1 MVVIWKIHM
10 SKSCNHQPESPERAL
25 KQPKPP
31 ERRDADKRLRFTLV
45 VGAGLSILLLIG
57 MTVLDKAL
65 KTPEAPAGIIS
76 FELAGTLAGA
86 EKIMGSWDGTARI
99 QAGISLGIDFF
110 FLVAYACALAAA
122 CRMVA
127 VRLRPRR
134 PWMGTLG
141 SLMAGGAWCAAGL
154 DTVENMA
161 LIQLLIGIGEGWHA
175 VLAAGCAW
183 LKFGLVSGVLAYL
196 FLGAALVFLRPAT
209 VP

>member
-1 MVVIWKIHM
+1 VVIWKIHM
-10 SKSCNHQPESPERAL
+10 PKSCNHQPASPKHAL
-25 KQPKPP
+25 KQPKQLD
-31 ERRDADKRLRFTLV
+31 RGDADKRSRFMLV
-45 VGAGLSILLLIG
+45 VGLGLSVLLLTG
-57 MTVLDKAL
+57 MTVLDRAL

-86 EKIMGSWDGTARI
+86 EKIMGSWDGPARI

-122 CRMVA
+122 CRMLA
-127 VRLRPRR
+127 ARLRVRR

-141 SLMAGGAWCAAGL
+141 SLMAGGAWCAACL

-161 LIQLLIGIGEGWHA
+161 LIQLLVGRGESWHA
-175 VLAAGCAW
+175 VLAAGCAY

>member
-1 MVVIWKIHM
+1 MAKPHNHKPAL
-10 SKSCNHQPESPERAL
+10 SKRVS
-25 KQPKPP
+25 KQ
-31 ERRDADKRLRFTLV
+31 RRQLDRLDADKRSRYTLV
-45 VGAGLSILLLIG
+45 VAAGLSVLLILG
-57 MTVLDKAL
+57 MTALDNAL

-86 EKIMGSWDGTARI
+86 EKIMGSWDGPARI

-110 FLVAYACALAAA
+110 FLVAYACTLATA

-127 VRLRPRR
+127 ARLRPRR

-141 SLMAGGAWCAAGL
+141 CLMAVGAWCAACL

-161 LIQLLIGIGEGWHA
+161 LIQLLIGRGEGWHA
-175 VLAAGCAW
+175 VLASGCAW
-183 LKFGLVSGVLAYL
+183 LKFGLVAGVLAYL

>member
-10 SKSCNHQPESPERAL
+10 PKPFSHQPASPKRAL
-25 KQPKPP
+25 KQPKQLDRL
-31 ERRDADKRLRFTLV
+31 EADKRSRFTLV
-45 VGAGLSILLLIG
+45 VGAGLSFLLLIG

-65 KTPEAPAGIIS
+65 KTPEAPTGIIS
-76 FELAGTLAGA
+76 FEMAGTLAGA
-86 EKIMGSWDGTARI
+86 EKIMGSWDGPARI

-110 FLVAYACALAAA
+110 FLVAYACTLAVA

-127 VRLRPRR
+127 ARLKLRR

-141 SLMAGGAWCAAGL
+141 SLMAGGAWFAACL

-161 LIQLLIGIGEGWHA
+161 LIQLLIGRGEDWHA

-183 LKFGLVSGVLAYL
+183 LKFGLVSGVLVYL

-209 VP
+209 AP